1 MNLELLENNY
11 IVVPGFIDRE
21 RAISLS
27 EEFKLYCKENSL
39 SGDSQV
45 ELSETKYDYVS
56 FLELLCEKTPEISEL
71 IGETV
76 LPTYTYARVYANG
89 AVLKPHVDRKAC
101 EISLTVNLD
110 CDIPWDI
117 CIETTTGEKR
127 SITLN
132 PGDAMI
138 YLGCSAVHWRDKFE
152 GVFCS
157 QVFLH
162 YVRSRGPYA
171 SVYFDKKKYEEAPD
185 IQEVKELSDAPIQK
199 NDPKVNTST
208 LIVNNNSKE
217 NIIYKSRTPLDQYIK
232 VFYNILDDRSCDL
245 ILNEFSNSDDWAA
258 SMTGTGTVNKDIRNC
273 DIIPLSQPG
282 IINKNPEIRQQI
294 DQLLFGASGKALKKY
309 IEEFPDCDVNTDSG
323 YDLLRYETG
332 GYYLQHTDSFKDI
345 PRTVS
350 CSFNLND
357 DYVGGEFAFFD
368 GEVIICAPKGSA
380 IVFPSNFM
388 YPHEIKEVKEGTRYS
403 IVTWF
408 L

>member
-1 MNLELLENNY
+1 MDDQLLENNY
-11 IVVPGFIDRE
+11 VVVPGFITRE

-27 EEFKLYCKENSL
+27 EEFKLYCKENNL

-45 ELSETKYDYVS
+45 ELSEAKYDYIS
-56 FLELLCEKTPEISEL
+56 FLELLCEKTPEISEI

-76 LPTYTYARVYANG
+76 LLTYTYARIYANG
-89 AVLKPHVDRKAC
+89 ATLKPHVDRKAC

-110 CDIPWDI
+110 CDTPWDI

-127 SITLN
+127 SIKLN

-138 YLGCSAVHWRDKFE
+138 YLGCSAIHWRDKFE
-152 GVFCS
+152 GIFCS

-185 IQEVKELSDAPIQK
+185 IQEVKQVTDTPTQKTELEVKSP
-199 NDPKVNTST
+199 T
-208 LIVNNNSKE
+208 LIITDKKE
-217 NIIYKSRTPLDQYIK
+217 DIIYKSRTPLDQYIK
-232 VFYNILDDRSCDL
+232 VFYNIIDEESCNL
-245 ILNEFSNSDDWAA
+245 ILDEFSQSDDWSS
-258 SMTGTGTVNKDIRNC
+258 SMTGNGAVNRNIRNC
-273 DIIPLSQPG
+273 DIIPVSQPN
-282 IINKNPEIRQQI
+282 IINKNPETRQRI
-294 DQLLFGASGKALKKY
+294 DHLLFQASGKALKRY
-309 IEEFPDCDVNTDSG
+309 IEEFPNCDVNTDSG
-323 YDLLRYETG
+323 YDLLRYELG
-332 GYYLQHTDSFKDI
+332 GYYLSHTDSFKDI

-357 DYVGGEFAFFD
+357 DYIGGEFAFFD
-368 GEVIICAPKGSA
+368 REVIICAPKGSA

-388 YPHEIKEVKEGTRYS
+388 YPHEIMEVKEGTRYS